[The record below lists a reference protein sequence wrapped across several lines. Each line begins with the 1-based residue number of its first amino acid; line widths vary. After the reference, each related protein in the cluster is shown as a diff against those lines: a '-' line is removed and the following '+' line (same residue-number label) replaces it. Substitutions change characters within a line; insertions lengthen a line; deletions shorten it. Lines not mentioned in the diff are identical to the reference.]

1 LQKYMREGSG
11 LRVDSYKVGGL
22 FCKTTKEST
31 ISPVHEP
38 DPTAEKGAYLILVVF
53 LFFCIIWLNNYFIE
67 RKAKRH
73 KTHMDSVFSQ
83 NLELRRLL
91 QQRKQNRVH
100 HHLKLGSSSLQ
111 NDKQHLLM
119 N

>member
-1 LQKYMREGSG
+1 RGLSSGWTVGSFLKNRRVFLQKYMREGSG

-53 LFFCIIWLNNYFIE
+53 LFFALFGLTTILSNGKLKGTRLTWIQSS
-67 RKAKRH
+67 AK
-73 KTHMDSVFSQ
+73 T
-83 NLELRRLL
+83 
-91 QQRKQNRVH
+91 
-100 HHLKLGSSSLQ
+100 
-111 NDKQHLLM
+111 
-119 N
+119 